1 MLLLLS
7 IGLLTEAFAQKS
19 FWFAVLAMVSL
30 FLLARVITKRAAMIC
45 LLFFVSLWAL
55 IQSPP
60 VQSWLVSK
68 VTDRLSSSLHTRI
81 RIGHVDFSFFNK
93 MILQQTLVE
102 DQHRDTLL
110 YAGEIKV
117 NITDWFF
124 ARDSAELHYIG
135 LNDASVKL
143 QRSDSVWNYQFLV
156 DYFGSPSSSKPKS
169 KFNLN
174 LKKVQLANIHLLKKD
189 GWRGEDMELSLGSLL
204 VDADTFN
211 LSAKKARLK
220 LLEIN
225 EPRFSITNYEG
236 KRLIAPPDDTAE
248 IKNDPRHLRW
258 NGAGWDITAKSAVIS
273 NGSFRDDK
281 LDGSK
286 PSPYFDSYHIYFS
299 DVNWDFKQVRWQQDT
314 ITAQMQLN
322 TRERSGLVVK
332 KLAAQ
337 IKVYPEGME
346 FAKLDLQTGKSHLR
360 NYFAMHYGSFDDM
373 SYFISE
379 VNMEG
384 DFTDANVDSDDIAYF
399 APALRNWKKNIRI
412 TGNIRGS
419 VDNLSGRNVVIEAGR
434 NTLLNGDIHL
444 KGLPV
449 TDSTYIEFKSN
460 DFRTTYADMITL
472 VPQLK
477 TIDQPRLDLLEYL
490 RFRGTFNGFFKEF
503 VTKGTIDTK
512 LGTLVTDVNMKFP
525 DYGPTIY
532 SGSLNTN
539 NFNLGKFLDNE
550 NLGLISFMGK
560 IAGTGLTEKTLNAVL
575 DGTVHNIV
583 FNDYTYQDIVVKGSL
598 AKKKFNGE
606 LIANDPNLQAEL
618 NGLIDFS
625 LGLPRFD
632 FNAQIAQ
639 ADLRKL
645 NFTHDQVEFNGKL
658 LFNFTGKDI
667 DNFLGTARVYDAA
680 IFKNGERIA
689 FDSLRV
695 ESSLVD
701 SNKTITVSS
710 NEFEGALVGEFSIRE
725 LPAAFQTF
733 LNKYYPSYI
742 KPAKS
747 ILTQQNFSFVF
758 TTKKVDDYVD
768 LFEKHLKGFN
778 NTTVSGRIN
787 TKENLFDLNADVPQF
802 NYKNIAFYNVNVRG
816 TGNLDSL
823 SSEASIGDL
832 FVNDSLHFPNTHIK
846 LHSFLDVSDV
856 TITASANQTLNSA
869 SLSAQVRTLPD
880 GVRIRFRP
888 SVFDV
893 NSKKWTIDKDGEL
906 LLTKT
911 IVTADNLR
919 IYSGDQQ
926 VLITTHPSQQG
937 NWNDVDIDLK
947 KINIGDFTPYF
958 VKSDR
963 MEGLLTG
970 NGKIIDPFGSQQHMA
985 FSGQAEQFRL
995 NDDSVGKIDLAGNY
1009 DKSSGLVNATAF
1021 SDNKDYHFDLK
1032 GIFSTLDSSS
1042 TQPINISLNL
1052 RDTKIDLLEK
1062 YLGGIFSQI
1071 RGYASGPLQIVGPG
1085 NQLKYLGKLQLH
1097 DGKLKVNYTQVT
1109 YKIPSATV
1117 DMEDG
1122 FIDFGTFQIQD
1133 TLGHFGTLTRGR
1145 LNHHSFND
1153 LSYDFAINTNKLL
1166 LLNTKLT
1173 DNNQFYGRIVGKAN
1187 FTLTGKQSNMVM
1199 SIKGEPTDSS
1209 NIFIPSGSSRESGD
1223 ADFIVWK
1230 VYGKEM
1236 QAVHEK
1242 KSTDLTVKLDITA
1255 NNYANI
1261 FVVIDPL
1268 TNDIIKANGRGNLL
1282 IRAGTSEDLTIN
1294 GRYAIDKG
1302 SYNFSF
1308 QSFIRKPFTFNPDA
1322 DNFIQW
1328 TGDPYN
1334 ADIHIEAVYEAENVS
1349 FSDLGFSSTSGLG
1362 GITSSNVKKYR
1373 GPILVT
1379 ATLSDKLKKPDIAF
1393 QIELPANSPLK
1404 NDQDAQTLL
1413 QIIQRD
1419 PTELN
1424 KQVSF
1429 LVVLNQFGPLS
1440 NSNANFGATT
1450 AISGIFVNSI
1460 SGVISNVFS
1469 RQFSSVFQKIFNDPT
1484 IKVNFNST
1492 FYNGSNLIDNA
1503 DPTRLNYDRTNLNLS
1518 IGKSFLNERLVFIF
1532 GSALDFG
1539 LSTQQVQA
1547 ASFQF
1552 LPDITAEYKITP
1564 DGRFAFSLFYRD
1576 SYNYLSVANHTENRS
1591 GGSISYSRDFDRIDE
1606 LFRKKKKDH
1615 PKPAPQ
1621 LPADNNNP

>member
-1 MLLLLS
+1 M
-7 IGLLTEAFAQKS
+7 
-19 FWFAVLAMVSL
+19 
-30 FLLARVITKRAAMIC
+30 
-45 LLFFVSLWAL
+45 
-55 IQSPP
+55 
-60 VQSWLVSK
+60 
-68 VTDRLSSSLHTRI
+68 
-81 RIGHVDFSFFNK
+81 
-93 MILQQTLVE
+93 
-102 DQHRDTLL
+102 
-110 YAGEIKV
+110 
-117 NITDWFF
+117 
-124 ARDSAELHYIG
+124 
-135 LNDASVKL
+135 
-143 QRSDSVWNYQFLV
+143 
-156 DYFGSPSSSKPKS
+156 
-169 KFNLN
+169 
-174 LKKVQLANIHLLKKD
+174 
-189 GWRGEDMELSLGSLL
+189 
-204 VDADTFN
+204 
-211 LSAKKARLK
+211 
-220 LLEIN
+220 
-225 EPRFSITNYEG
+225 
-236 KRLIAPPDDTAE
+236 
-248 IKNDPRHLRW
+248 
-258 NGAGWDITAKSAVIS
+258 
-273 NGSFRDDK
+273 
-281 LDGSK
+281 
-286 PSPYFDSYHIYFS
+286 
-299 DVNWDFKQVRWQQDT
+299 
-314 ITAQMQLN
+314 
-322 TRERSGLVVK
+322 
-332 KLAAQ
+332 
-337 IKVYPEGME
+337 
-346 FAKLDLQTGKSHLR
+346 
-360 NYFAMHYGSFDDM
+360 
-373 SYFISE
+373 
-379 VNMEG
+379 
-384 DFTDANVDSDDIAYF
+384 
-399 APALRNWKKNIRI
+399 
-412 TGNIRGS
+412 
-419 VDNLSGRNVVIEAGR
+419 
-434 NTLLNGDIHL
+434 
-444 KGLPV
+444 
-449 TDSTYIEFKSN
+449 
-460 DFRTTYADMITL
+460 
-472 VPQLK
+472 
-477 TIDQPRLDLLEYL
+477 
-490 RFRGTFNGFFKEF
+490 
-503 VTKGTIDTK
+503 
-512 LGTLVTDVNMKFP
+512 
-525 DYGPTIY
+525 
-532 SGSLNTN
+532 
-539 NFNLGKFLDNE
+539 
-550 NLGLISFMGK
+550 
-560 IAGTGLTEKTLNAVL
+560 
-575 DGTVHNIV
+575 
-583 FNDYTYQDIVVKGSL
+583 VKGSL